1 MDEASQKHSGDLDE
15 DERFWSS
22 EDEGV
27 KDVDAGNAGVGATA
41 GETEAVTGVGTK
53 VGGTKVHGE
62 GSNTHRVYNSKCGS
76 KQLIPMDAILAKNI
90 VTMSEGKL
98 VRVRALP
105 DLGSSASIISLE
117 LAVKLGL
124 EREDPGLTK
133 LEDASGSRMDVT
145 AVASV
150 AVRELSGIP
159 SYFQVLVSR
168 DLGEDDMVVGIDELK
183 TLHILHADFPRT
195 LPEYRRAYMGNHV
208 CLHMPVQKDE
218 ERECDKERASRVLLY
233 LEDRYEFED
242 TRIKPQYSNFRVAKS
257 YALDAVP
264 YAWTSCLWKLRPC
277 KKVHNRRQSPDQAA
291 KSTRGKKV
299 DYRFQSPEQ
308 AGKLRTGE
316 KVNNKQESQQQA

>member
-1 MDEASQKHSGDLDE
+1 MNLLSKASRVFTIVHSRSFRLRAFETIGSRRYVNYKDLDEASQKHSGDLDE

-27 KDVDAGNAGVGATA
+27 KDVDAGVGATA

-53 VGGTKVHGE
+53 VGRTKVHGE

-105 DLGSSASIISLE
+105 DLGSSASIISME

-145 AVASV
+145 AVASL

-168 DLGEDDMVVGIDELK
+168 DLGEDNMVVGIDELSLK
-183 TLHILHADFPRT
+183 RQVDDNIVK
-195 LPEYRRAYMGNHV
+195 YG
-208 CLHMPVQKDE
+208 
-218 ERECDKERASRVLLY
+218 
-233 LEDRYEFED
+233 
-242 TRIKPQYSNFRVAKS
+242 S
-257 YALDAVP
+257 YH
-264 YAWTSCLWKLRPC
+264 R
-277 KKVHNRRQSPDQAA
+277 
-291 KSTRGKKV
+291 
-299 DYRFQSPEQ
+299 
-308 AGKLRTGE
+308 
-316 KVNNKQESQQQA
+316 